1 MEHPCKGRCGEFKN
15 EPCATCLIDQKQ
27 TAVVQLESLNDH
39 LQLTSIGQ
47 AIDDCFI
54 EVFGV
59 VNA

>member
-1 MEHPCKGRCGEFKN
+1 MEHPCNGRCGEFKH
-15 EPCATCLIDQKQ
+15 EPCATCLIDQRQ
-27 TAVVQLESLNDH
+27 TAVVKLESLSDQ
-39 LQLTSIGQ
+39 LQPTSIGQ